1 MRQNTC
7 PNPSSNYVRD
17 SPDQAFVRESSVSWI
32 TSATVALAA
41 VSGAAALGHETIW
54 SRRMTDLLGSGTDA
68 ASKVFAG
75 FFLGLALGA
84 AFVANRAK
92 RADSPWRAA
101 AIAEIAVAVL
111 SIPMFFLADATDTLW
126 SAVGPDR
133 LIGWPGSVVKSA
145 ATLLAVVPPAFA
157 MGVILPLMIEGAN
170 RKRGRSLRSID
181 VTIYAANTIGG
192 FAGLLLVALLTL
204 PGLGMTG
211 SSLVA
216 IALNLATAAG
226 LFALHLVS
234 KQADTAA
241 ADPAE
246 PGDSPAAIRP
256 RTIAFASG
264 LGVMAAEIVAL
275 QLVMLAVPLSFYA
288 PAAILGAFVL
298 VLGLAALLTPA
309 YVRLAGS
316 PRSGMYVAFAAAG
329 VAMSLTPVIF
339 LFLMSVIGDIG
350 GAASIFGFF
359 QRVLAVVIVSAGPA
373 ILAAGVVFPL
383 ILDGLGRR
391 VAGRTPVP
399 VGQVLA
405 FNGFGGLIGAEVASR
420 VLLPSFGIHGSMVV
434 IGLFYA
440 VLAACLASKSGP
452 EGEEPYRT
460 TFLAVAP
467 ALAVLVVG
475 FGRTIWLPHVHPALA
490 SSVIDQEIGRE
501 GTVTVLDTPR
511 TGRWILI
518 SNQYRLGSTAARWDQ
533 QRQAHLPLTLHPA
546 PADVAFLG
554 LATGIT
560 PGAALEHPAVKSV
573 TAIELSAMVERASRK
588 HFADFDNDFANDPR
602 AKTVIED
609 ARIYMAAA
617 PERFDVV
624 VGDLFLPWGSGE
636 GRLFAVE
643 HFRAVRRS
651 LKPGGI
657 YCQWL
662 PMYQL
667 MPGHFESILATFLQ
681 AFPKV
686 HLFVNGFRPDQP
698 MLALVGYQA
707 GEPDWAA
714 VAQRCGENR
723 AAPKVQD
730 PTVLDARMLAMC
742 YVGSRTRAAATAAI
756 NTLGNSKLEFEAA
769 RERLT
774 GAPETKYLAGQRW
787 ATWLANQ
794 AAACEPVK
802 GEIRE
807 PECPPVLLRERM
819 RVGLELASAESRR
832 MADAIAG
839 RPIDPGKADDFVP
852 ARCIPLRHADWSRWP
867 AIEPARSY

>member
-1 MRQNTC
+1 M
-7 PNPSSNYVRD
+7 
-17 SPDQAFVRESSVSWI
+17 SVSNTFGPGAGDLPDRFGSLQTASWI
-32 TSATVALAA
+32 ALAA

-92 RADSPWRAA
+92 RAASPWRAA

-111 SIPMFFLADATDTLW
+111 SVPMLFLADATDTLW
-126 SAVGPDR
+126 SAVGPER
-133 LIGWPGSVVKSA
+133 LTGLTGSVVKSA
-145 ATLLAVVPPAFA
+145 AALLAVVPPAFA
-157 MGVILPLMIEGAN
+157 MGAILPLMLEGAN
-170 RKRGRSLRSID
+170 RKRGRSGRSID
-181 VTIYAANTIGG
+181 VSIYAANTIGG
-192 FAGLLLVALLTL
+192 FAGILIVALLTL

-216 IALNLATAAG
+216 IGLNLATAAG
-226 LFALHLVS
+226 LYALHRGS
-234 KQADTAA
+234 EDADGAV
-241 ADPAE
+241 AE
-246 PGDSPAAIRP
+246 GLPEPPGDSSPAAIRP
-256 RTIAFASG
+256 RTIAFLSG

-316 PRSGMYVAFAAAG
+316 LQSGMYFAFAAAG
-329 VAMSLTPVIF
+329 VAMSLTPVVF

-350 GAASIFGFF
+350 GAASILGFF
-359 QRVLAVVIVSAGPA
+359 ERVLAVVLVSAGPA
-373 ILAAGVVFPL
+373 ILVAGFAFPL
-383 ILDGLGRR
+383 TLDAIGR
-391 VAGRTPVP
+391 GSPVP
-399 VGQVLA
+399 AGQVLA
-405 FNGFGGLIGAEVASR
+405 FNGVGGLIGAEVASR
-420 VLLPSFGIHGSMVV
+420 MLLPSFGIHGSMVV

-440 VLAACLASKSGP
+440 VVAAFLASKTGP
-452 EGEEPYRT
+452 EIEAPFRT
-460 TFLAVAP
+460 TFLATAP
-467 ALAVLVVG
+467 AMAVVVVG

-490 SSVIDQEIGRE
+490 SSVIGQEIGRE

-518 SNQYRLGSTAARWDQ
+518 LNQYRLGSTAARWDQ
-533 QRQAHLPLTLHPA
+533 ERQAHLPLTLHPA

-573 TAIELSAMVERASRK
+573 TAIELSAMVERASRR
-588 HFADFDNDFANDPR
+588 HFADFDNDFAHDPR
-602 AKTVIED
+602 ATTVIED

-617 PERFDVV
+617 PGRFDVV

-636 GRLFAVE
+636 GRLFSVE
-643 HFRAVRRS
+643 HFRAVKRS
-651 LKPGGI
+651 LKPGGV

-681 AFPKV
+681 AFPKA

-698 MLALVGYQA
+698 MLALVGFQE
-707 GEPDWAA
+707 GDPDWAA
-714 VAQRCGENR
+714 VAKRCGENR

-730 PTVLDARMLAMC
+730 PTVLDARLLAMC
-742 YVGSRTRAAATAAI
+742 YVGARTRGAATAGI

-774 GAPETKYLAGQRW
+774 GELATKYLAGQRW
-787 ATWLANQ
+787 TSWLMDQ
-794 AAACEPVK
+794 AAACEPVS

-807 PECPPVLLRERM
+807 SDCPPAALRVRM
-819 RVGLELASAESRR
+819 ARGLELALAESRR

-839 RPIDPGKADDFVP
+839 RPFEAGRFRNTDDFVP
-852 ARCIPLRHADWSRWP
+852 ARCISLRHADWSRWP
-867 AIEPARSY
+867 AIEPPRVY